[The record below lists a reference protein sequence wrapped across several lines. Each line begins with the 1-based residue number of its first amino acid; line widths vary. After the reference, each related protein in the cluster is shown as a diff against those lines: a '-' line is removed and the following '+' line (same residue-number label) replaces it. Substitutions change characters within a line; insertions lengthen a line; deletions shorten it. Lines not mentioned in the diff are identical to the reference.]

1 MLSEKKTRNSTNYF
15 ATVPYVSNDRTDYN
29 TLILVIEKHKKAFG
43 DILEEVTADN
53 GYSSEKNLLYLK
65 EKKYPVTSSYRIMK
79 SAKHV
84 LTQKILGSIITWK
97 HRYSR
102 MNCIIFVMMEE
113 NCIIS
118 AQKAKNRSVIHRPLR
133 CMDVQTAAAVN
144 QCHQLKEKFYEHL
157 PLGIRQRS
165 TYQKWRWYFRLK
177 YDL

>member
-1 MLSEKKTRNSTNYF
+1 MCWPIIRRIAFYVTDFWEVLSEKKTRNSTNYF

-84 LTQKILGSIITWK
+84 LTQKILGSIIT
-97 HRYSR
+97 
-102 MNCIIFVMMEE
+102 
-113 NCIIS
+113 
-118 AQKAKNRSVIHRPLR
+118 
-133 CMDVQTAAAVN
+133 
-144 QCHQLKEKFYEHL
+144 
-157 PLGIRQRS
+157 
-165 TYQKWRWYFRLK
+165 
-177 YDL
+177 